1 MNKKILLLAVFVA
14 LVGSGMKAQTM
25 EYTKYVTPDYKITN
39 AASCKPYNHN
49 ITECIHWLENVS
61 PNIFKEEQAK
71 AKQFLTEWATLSS
84 DVQIV
89 MDEKIVTF
97 INSSP
102 DMIIYYIGGW
112 ARKSILTK
120 NKLFKSDYAYAGLQS
135 VINYYKRYNKL
146 VNYDANIEKLI
157 QLEEEG
163 GLLIQLQK
171 DMIKHDFR

>member
-1 MNKKILLLAVFVA
+1 MKLKNTLLTAFFALMTMGAV
-14 LVGSGMKAQTM
+14 AQTM
-25 EYTKYVTPDYKITN
+25 EYTKYTTPDYKITN

-71 AKQFLTEWATLSS
+71 AKQFLTEWATLSN

-97 INSSP
+97 INTSP
-102 DMIIYYIGGW
+102 DMLIYYIGGW
-112 ARKSILTK
+112 AKKSLIT
-120 NKLFKSDYAYAGLQS
+120 NGKLFKSDYAYAGLQS
-135 VINYYKRYNKL
+135 VMNYYKRYNKL

-157 QLEEEG
+157 QMEAAG

>member
-1 MNKKILLLAVFVA
+1 
-14 LVGSGMKAQTM
+14 
-25 EYTKYVTPDYKITN
+25 
-39 AASCKPYNHN
+39 
-49 ITECIHWLENVS
+49 
-61 PNIFKEEQAK
+61 
-71 AKQFLTEWATLSS
+71 
-84 DVQIV
+84 

-112 ARKSILTK
+112 TRKSILTK

-157 QLEEEG
+157 QLEEQG

>member
-1 MNKKILLLAVFVA
+1 MNMSKVVSALMLMVFV
-14 LVGSGMKAQTM
+14 LGVNAQTM
-25 EYTKYVTPDYKITN
+25 EGSKFTTPDYEFTTPE
-39 AASCKPYNHN
+39 SCEPYNHN
-49 ITECIHWLENVS
+49 IMECVNWLENVS
-61 PNIFKEEQAK
+61 PNIFKEEQVK
-71 AKQFLTEWATLSS
+71 AKQFLIEWSTLSS

-120 NKLFKSDYAYAGLQS
+120 NKLLKSDYAYAGLQS

-157 QLEEEG
+157 QLEEQG

>member
-1 MNKKILLLAVFVA
+1 MNKKILILAAFIA

-61 PNIFKEEQAK
+61 PNIFEDEQAR
-71 AKQFLTEWATLSS
+71 AKKFLVDWATLSD
-84 DVQIV
+84 DVSIV

-97 INSSP
+97 IKSSP
-102 DMIIYYIGGW
+102 DMLTYYIGGW
-112 ARKSILTK
+112 VKKALTTK

-135 VINYYKRYNKL
+135 VMNYYKRYNKL
-146 VNYDANIEKLI
+146 VKTDFNIEQLI
-157 QLEEEG
+157 KKETEG

-171 DMIKHDFR
+171 DMIKYDFK